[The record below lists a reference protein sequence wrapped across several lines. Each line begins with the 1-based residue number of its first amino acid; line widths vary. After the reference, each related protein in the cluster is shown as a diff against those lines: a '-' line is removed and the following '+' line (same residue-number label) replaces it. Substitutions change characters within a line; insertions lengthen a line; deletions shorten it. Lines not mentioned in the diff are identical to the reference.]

1 MYLLSVLTF
10 FMLCGAPTAEAG
22 KLTAA
27 TKTASIDTSRYAIL
41 KFHKGRDSFL
51 FDSTYTAANTT
62 EDDIKKIEKIIKVTV
77 AEYNE
82 RLLKN
87 TGSKATKAGLIYK
100 PDKYYKQII
109 CVINSKGE
117 KTVWVNCFCT
127 PHEKRYWQKGIVMV
141 LDGGPC
147 FFNIKINLVTNTV
160 MDLQVNGVSPLAP

>member
-1 MYLLSVLTF
+1 MHLLAVFTLF
-10 FMLCGAPTAEAG
+10 LLHGLPTTETS
-22 KLTAA
+22 KPTVVRR
-27 TKTASIDTSRYAIL
+27 TIEIDTSRYAIL

-51 FDSTYTAANTT
+51 FDSTYTAAAITD
-62 EDDIKKIEKIIKVTV
+62 DDIKKMEKIIKVTV

-100 PDKYYKQII
+100 PDKYYKQVI
-109 CVINSKGE
+109 CVVNAQGE

-127 PHEKRYWQKGIVMV
+127 PHEKRYWHKGIVMV

-160 MDLQVNGVSPLAP
+160 MDLQVNGVA